1 MAARKPVTPMMR
13 PAITLE
19 DWELKAPLG
28 DIETRSVN
36 LIKAASERTTLPFKV
51 CDDTQVEA

>member
-1 MAARKPVTPMMR
+1 MMR